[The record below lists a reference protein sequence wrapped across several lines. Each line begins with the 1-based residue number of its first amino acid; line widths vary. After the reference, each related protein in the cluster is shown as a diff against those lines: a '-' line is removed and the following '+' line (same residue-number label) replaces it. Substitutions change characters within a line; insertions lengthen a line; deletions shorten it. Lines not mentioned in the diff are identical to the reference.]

1 MVLKV
6 TSGSCKSFAY
16 RAFTFYGSSF
26 QNFQLDLHYTA
37 EAPAFLRD
45 VPYNPNWT

>member
-6 TSGSCKSFAY
+6 TSNSCRSFAY
-16 RAFTFYGSSF
+16 GAFTFYGSSF
-26 QNFQLDLHYTA
+26 QNFRLDLPYA
-37 EAPAFLRD
+37 VVGPATFHD